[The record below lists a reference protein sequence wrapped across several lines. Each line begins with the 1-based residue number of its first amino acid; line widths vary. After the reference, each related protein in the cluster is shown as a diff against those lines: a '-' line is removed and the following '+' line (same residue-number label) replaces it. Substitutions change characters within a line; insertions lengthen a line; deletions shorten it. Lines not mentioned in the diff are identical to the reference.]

1 MGGSGAGGGKE
12 RGPTA
17 GHVQGLASGSPV
29 TIKFKE
35 PVSVRAV
42 RVVARGETP
51 HQERLPDFTGY
62 VEALLLCP

>member
-1 MGGSGAGGGKE
+1 MSSGAIALHG
-12 RGPTA
+12 TSLVFA